1 MMRSSSTTFMQR
13 LPVMYCD
20 ECVAKH
26 IGAAI
31 VCASEAENGY
41 PTHRYL
47 VIGHLAE
54 AERECRDDGMRET
67 IRVYRKDYWETGEGE
82 KLAELLDILDEA
94 DMGSSDLGT
103 DSSDLDSSDFL
114 PKVNEG
120 VQIRIN
126 KNIFDPHLRVLE
138 VISGDTYQVRGKNIW
153 KQPSLLAV
161 EVPGWAATHLGNNL
175 FLMVD
180 IAWYKSLT
188 LEMT

>member
-82 KLAELLDILDEA
+82 KLAELLDILEEA
-94 DMGSSDLGT
+94 DMDSSDLGT
-103 DSSDLDSSDFL
+103 SDPVVSDFL
-114 PKVNEG
+114 PVVAEN
-120 VQIRIN
+120 VTIRMN
-126 KNIFDPHLRVLE
+126 QNIFDPHLRLLQVT
-138 VISGDTYQVRGKNIW
+138 SPGDYQVRGQNIW
-153 KQPSLLAV
+153 KQPGTLVIS
-161 EVPGWAATHLGNNL
+161 VPEWAAAHLGHNL

-180 IAWYKSLT
+180 VKWYESLT
-188 LEMT
+188 LEMA